1 MIVGILRV
9 IGCDRAV
16 ENSSKEAI
24 SLVMKDFPLVW
35 IILGVAGSGKTS
47 VGRLFAAK
55 LECDFLEGDRRH
67 PAANV
72 DKMRSQTPLEDRD
85 RREWLLA
92 IEQDIRR
99 AVELNRE
106 TVLTCSALKV
116 TYRQQLTAP
125 GRVQLVWIEVPTEE
139 LKRRLTLRPDHFM
152 KPEMLDSQL
161 ATFEALQSDENA
173 IILDGMLTLDGM
185 VEVLMRK
192 AHQQFPSLAKLWWE
206 RCLE

>member
-1 MIVGILRV
+1 
-9 IGCDRAV
+9 
-16 ENSSKEAI
+16 
-24 SLVMKDFPLVW
+24 MKDFPLVW
-35 IILGVAGSGKTS
+35 IILGVAGTGKTS
-47 VGRLFAAK
+47 VGRLFSTK

-72 DKMRSQTPLEDRD
+72 DKMRSQLPLEDDD

-106 TVLTCSALKV
+106 TVITCSALKV
-116 TYRQQLTAP
+116 AYRQQLTAP
-125 GRVQLVWIEVPTEE
+125 GRVQWVSIEVPPEE

-161 ATFEALQSDENA
+161 AAFEPLQSNENA
-173 IILDGMLTLDGM
+173 IMLDGMLTLDRI
-185 VEVLMRK
+185 VEELMK
-192 AHQQFPSLAKLWWE
+192 QAQQNFPSLKKLWWE